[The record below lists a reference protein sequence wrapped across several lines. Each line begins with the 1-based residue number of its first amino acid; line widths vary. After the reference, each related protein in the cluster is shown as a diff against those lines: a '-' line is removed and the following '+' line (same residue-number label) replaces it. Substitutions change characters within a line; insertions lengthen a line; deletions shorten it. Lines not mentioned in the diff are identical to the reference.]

1 MQTTQISFNFELKND
16 NHMPQIN
23 KSTLTFLSGL
33 KLNNEREWFNNN
45 RSRYEEA
52 RKNFEA
58 FVQAVIGEIVKF
70 DPIYKGLEAKSCIFR
85 INRDT
90 RFSHD
95 KSVYKTN
102 FGAFMVRGGKK
113 NGDRFPGYYFHIEP
127 GSSFA
132 AGGAYVPPTP
142 WLNAIREKIE
152 ENADELIR
160 VINNKEFKKYFGA
173 LDGEKLKTAPK
184 GYPRDHPYIE
194 LLKMKSF
201 LAYRSISDRELTS
214 EGCFDLVVSAF
225 RAMKPLHDFLTV

>member
-1 MQTTQISFNFELKND
+1 
-16 NHMPQIN
+16 MPQIN

-58 FVQAVIGEIVKF
+58 FIQAVIGEIVKF